1 MSYLETDLTGLKRTE
16 FEKLVDKFKKMSD
29 EEWNAKILAEQR
41 KAEEERINKEKKAK
55 DEYEKLRQYNE
66 EKAREVL
73 RQHNEWLKYRES
85 LHGCGC
91 IVKDGDEKSGY
102 CLDCCNQD

>member
-1 MSYLETDLTGLKRTE
+1 MSYLETDLSGRNPTE
-16 FEKLVDKFKKMSD
+16 FKKMSD
-29 EEWNAKILAEQR
+29 EEWNATILAEER

-55 DEYEKLRQYNE
+55 DEYEKLRQHNE
-66 EKAREVL
+66 ERAREVL

-91 IVKDGDEKSGY
+91 SVKDGDEKSEF
-102 CLDCCNQD
+102 CWDCYNQESD